1 MYFNGGSAAG
11 HVGSEMGAIEGI
23 LQKWVAYQEEGDDPG
38 KGRGQSGE
46 EATNTR
52 ESLGNLHGQAQV
64 KNGKPCEEKETECG
78 ASGTCTKSSSSDGF
92 GTGAAQAEERGRM
105 GPQFSFGSDRG
116 PKQTSGPL
124 APEDVGKGGPGP
136 GGSRCGSEI
145 LGLGKTNRTK
155 KRMGSGEPED
165 GRVQRQL
172 GRNKVG
178 LSWVPLGP
186 PQKDL
191 SAFLKKRPLEQ
202 NGRVGMNSK
211 FVEKN
216 REAKA
221 SDTSQGTKDGSF
233 QLAIEIAKD
242 KTALGTAVAELRRDF
257 WPNSSSK
264 AREAKRDLVRRL
276 AQQVGGEFWS
286 PPLNGEVIVGVA
298 AALKKAKLKSAAALL
313 NDLKLWHVEEGHEIQ
328 EWMGRLLSLAKKS
341 VTRGLGPA
349 KRANE
354 VKLASI
360 GAMTWLESKAIGKV
374 KAPMLAF
381 AWASV
386 WMLRCAEL
394 VKVKKKHIAVSE
406 KEKTIS
412 LTIPI
417 SKMDQKGMGVRRTLM
432 CCGRSPCGRSCAW
445 GLWWRIANATR
456 VQSGESFLF
465 SLEEER
471 EIKPNM
477 MVEAWKQLF
486 GRGASGHSA
495 RRSGAMMYVRA
506 GLPLQEIAFLGR
518 WKSNVVL
525 TYAEEALEEV
535 PANARLLGAEMR
547 AQAVESS
554 QTCRIG
560 GRTSTTPMPC
570 TPCLAHRPLAH
581 QF

>member
-1 MYFNGGSAAG
+1 MEGRRGPALPGGGGLLGLLLGACIMYFNGRSAAS

-23 LQKWVAYQEEGDDPG
+23 LQRWVSYQEEGDDPG
-38 KGRGQSGE
+38 KGRGQSGQ
-46 EATNTR
+46 EATNSR
-52 ESLGNLHGQAQV
+52 ESLANLHGQGQV
-64 KNGKPCEEKETECG
+64 KNDKPREEKKTEYSARG
-78 ASGTCTKSSSSDGF
+78 ICTKSSSSNGF
-92 GTGAAQAEERGRM
+92 GTGAAQTKGRGCM
-105 GPQFSFGSDRG
+105 GPQFSFGSDG
-116 PKQTSGPL
+116 GSKQTSGPL
-124 APEDVGKGGPGP
+124 APEDVGKGCPGF
-136 GGSRCGSEI
+136 GGSRCGSKI

-178 LSWVPLGP
+178 LSWVPLAP

-191 SAFLKKRPLEQ
+191 SAFLKKRPWEQ
-202 NGRVGMNSK
+202 SDRGVMSAK

-216 REAKA
+216 REAKTL
-221 SDTSQGTKDGSF
+221 DTSQGAKDGSF

-242 KTALGTAVAELRRDF
+242 KTALGTAMAELRRDF
-257 WPNSSSK
+257 WASSSSK

-328 EWMGRLLSLAKKS
+328 EWMGRLFNLAKKS

-354 VKLASI
+354 VKLTSI
-360 GAMTWLESKAIGKV
+360 GAMAWLESKARGKV

-406 KEKTIS
+406 GEKTIS
-412 LTIPI
+412 LTIPV

-432 CCGRSPCGRSCAW
+432 CCGRSPCSRSCAY
-445 GLWWRIANATR
+445 GD
-456 VQSGESFLF
+456 
-465 SLEEER
+465 
-471 EIKPNM
+471 
-477 MVEAWKQLF
+477 
-486 GRGASGHSA
+486 
-495 RRSGAMMYVRA
+495 
-506 GLPLQEIAFLGR
+506 
-518 WKSNVVL
+518 
-525 TYAEEALEEV
+525 
-535 PANARLLGAEMR
+535 
-547 AQAVESS
+547 
-554 QTCRIG
+554 CG
-560 GRTSTTPMPC
+560 GG
-570 TPCLAHRPLAH
+570 
-581 QF
+581 